1 MFDDA
6 DAHFLEPEEETEEA
20 YKTALQLKLQEV
32 VHNCLWGEGE
42 HKALVIYVNG
52 STAETYSLN
61 ADVQEVKAIIK
72 YISRSFMEAINKRPE
87 EFN

>member
-1 MFDDA
+1 MLDD
-6 DAHFLEPEEETEEA
+6 DEHFLETEVANEEA

-42 HKALVIYVNG
+42 HKALVVYVNG

-72 YISRSFMEAINKRPE
+72 YVSRSFMEAMSKRPE
-87 EFN
+87 DLN